1 MLSTRLANDFLI
13 MGTAAPKLETLYRTV
28 GHASPG
34 IGRGKFSSQTFAA
47 LISAETEQPAR
58 LP

>member
-1 MLSTRLANDFLI
+1 MLSTRLVNDFLT

-28 GHASPG
+28 GHASTG
-34 IGRGKFSSQTFAA
+34 IGRGKFSSEASGR